1 MVIDCLGNTE
11 GANQSDLLW
20 KAVVTRIQHP
30 EKVEGETEI
39 GTGKRQ
45 GIRSPLIVSFAGV

>member
-1 MVIDCLGNTE
+1 MMIDCLGNTE

-30 EKVEGETEI
+30 EEVEGETEI
-39 GTGKRQ
+39 SAGKR
-45 GIRSPLIVSFAGV
+45 